1 MSAKT
6 CSKCGSSLKLVAN
19 GTMLSCPHCKT
30 MQFVQNDGSHENLQ
44 ELYLRSELVNGDK
57 YLQDQDWKPAIT
69 CFSALVERYPLEID
83 AWMGL
88 ARAMTRE
95 QTYLALS
102 GAEYQTLTKCLSKV
116 QVLQGALLDDS
127 WSAYR
132 QKYEA
137 YRDAQR
143 MEIQD
148 QCEKLANWIDHKQD
162 GDAKMASLIGMVAG
176 AFLTFMLGVVLVMI
190 DTRLWMVLPITT
202 AIAVIIGF
210 MIHKLRGKADITPE
224 ERQRVRQRCAE
235 LDKQAKYWNV
245 QIFFR
250 QDIRN
255 ILESKK

>member
-1 MSAKT
+1 MVAKK
-6 CSKCGSSLKLVAN
+6 CSKCGSSLKPVAN

-30 MQFVQNDGSHENLQ
+30 MQFTQNDGSHDNLQ

-57 YLQDQDWKPAIT
+57 YLQDQDWKQAT
-69 CFSALVERYPLEID
+69 ACFSALVEKYPLEID

-95 QTYLALS
+95 QTFLALS
-102 GAEYQTLTKCLSKV
+102 GAEYQALTKCLSKV
-116 QVLQGALLDDS
+116 QILQGALLDDS
-127 WSAYR
+127 WATYR
-132 QKYEA
+132 QKYEV
-137 YRDAQR
+137 YRDTQR

-162 GDAKMASLIGMVAG
+162 GDVKMASLIGMVAG
-176 AFLTFMLGVVLVMI
+176 AFLVFMLGVVLVMI
-190 DTRLWMVLPITT
+190 DPRLWIVLPITT
-202 AIAVIIGF
+202 AIAVIIGW
-210 MIHKLRGKADITPE
+210 MIYRLCGKANITPE
-224 ERQRVRQRCAE
+224 ERQRVKQRCAE
-235 LDKQAKYWNV
+235 LEKQAKYWNV